1 MLEGINTTLS
11 VFFITLIISIP
22 LGILVAF
29 LRISK
34 NKLISKI
41 ANIYILIMRGTPLLL
56 QLVFVFFGLPL
67 LGIIFDRFE
76 AVIVAFSLNY
86 AAYFAEIFRGGI
98 QSIDEGQYEGAFV
111 LGFSKFEMYR
121 KIIFPQV
128 IKRVYAAYFAEIFR
142 GGIQSIDEG
151 QYEGAFVL
159 GFSKFEMYRKII
171 FPQVIKRVLPAMS
184 NEIITL
190 IKDTSIVYAIGLND
204 ILRIAQIAQNQQASI
219 IPLMEAGAIY
229 LVLIAILTQI
239 LRKIESKYAYYR

>member
-1 MLEGINTTLS
+1 MLEGLKITLS
-11 VFFITLIISIP
+11 VFFITLIISVP
-22 LGILVAF
+22 LGIMISFFRL
-29 LRISK
+29 SK
-34 NKLISKI
+34 NKIISQM

-67 LGIIFDRFE
+67 MGIIFDRFD

-98 QSIDEGQYEGAFV
+98 QSID
-111 LGFSKFEMYR
+111 K
-121 KIIFPQV
+121 
-128 IKRVYAAYFAEIFR
+128 
-142 GGIQSIDEG
+142 G

-184 NEIITL
+184 NEVITL
-190 IKDTSIVYAIGLND
+190 IKDTAIVYAIGLND

-219 IPLMEAGAIY
+219 VPLIEAGAVY
-229 LVLIAILTQI
+229 LVLIGILTI
-239 LRKIESKYAYYR
+239 VLKKIENKYAYYR

>member
-1 MLEGINTTLS
+1 MLEGLKITLS
-11 VFFITLIISIP
+11 VFFITLIISVP
-22 LGILVAF
+22 LGIMIAF
-29 LRISK
+29 IRLSK
-34 NKLISKI
+34 NKMISQM

-67 LGIIFDRFE
+67 MGIIFDRFD

-98 QSIDEGQYEGAFV
+98 QSID
-111 LGFSKFEMYR
+111 K
-121 KIIFPQV
+121 
-128 IKRVYAAYFAEIFR
+128 
-142 GGIQSIDEG
+142 G

-184 NEIITL
+184 NEVITL
-190 IKDTSIVYAIGLND
+190 IKDTAIVYAIGLND

-219 IPLMEAGAIY
+219 VPLIEVGAVY
-229 LVLIAILTQI
+229 LVLVGILTI
-239 LRKIESKYAYYR
+239 MFKKFENKYAYYR

>member
-1 MLEGINTTLS
+1 MLEGLSTTLS

-29 LRISK
+29 SRISK

-98 QSIDEGQYEGAFV
+98 QSIDEGQYEGA
-111 LGFSKFEMYR
+111 S
-121 KIIFPQV
+121 
-128 IKRVYAAYFAEIFR
+128 
-142 GGIQSIDEG
+142 
-151 QYEGAFVL
+151 VL

-219 IPLMEAGAIY
+219 VPLMEAGLIY
-229 LVLIAILTQI
+229 LVLIGILTQI
-239 LRKIESKYAYYR
+239 LKKIENKYAYYR

>member
-86 AAYFAEIFRGGI
+86 AAYFG
-98 QSIDEGQYEGAFV
+98 
-111 LGFSKFEMYR
+111 
-121 KIIFPQV
+121 
-128 IKRVYAAYFAEIFR
+128 EIFR

-171 FPQVIKRVLPAMS
+171 FPQVIKRVLTAMS

>member
-1 MLEGINTTLS
+1 MLEGISTTLS

-111 LGFSKFEMYR
+111 LGFSK
-121 KIIFPQV
+121 
-128 IKRVYAAYFAEIFR
+128 
-142 GGIQSIDEG
+142 
-151 QYEGAFVL
+151 L
-159 GFSKFEMYRKII
+159 EMYRKII

-219 IPLMEAGAIY
+219 IPLIEAGVIY

-239 LRKIESKYAYYR
+239 LRKIENKYAYYR